1 MSILDVESQ
10 DEAARLSLEY
20 PMRDYVDMETCALQ
34 EWESY
39 IKRVEHAYRQLD
51 SKR

>member
-20 PMRDYVDMETCALQ
+20 PMRDYVDMETYALQ
-34 EWESY
+34 EWEPY
-39 IKRVEHAYRQLD
+39 IKGVKHAYQQLA